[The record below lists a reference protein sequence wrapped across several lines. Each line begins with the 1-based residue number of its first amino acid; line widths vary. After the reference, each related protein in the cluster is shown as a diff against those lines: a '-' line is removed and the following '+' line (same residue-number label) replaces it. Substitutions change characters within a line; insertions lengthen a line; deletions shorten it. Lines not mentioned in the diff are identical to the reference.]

1 MRETTLCY
9 LWAQATNEEGEN
21 SQAWVETMESYWFT
35 AVTEVRCVEKL
46 LELNLKGALTPAL
59 AFGPDFITEIPETMG
74 MDSID

>member
-1 MRETTLCY
+1 
-9 LWAQATNEEGEN
+9 
-21 SQAWVETMESYWFT
+21 MESYWFT